1 MVVVTPDF
9 VGKPNIKKDTET
21 KPATETKKTSKPKK

>member
-1 MVVVTPDF
+1 MVVVTSDYA
-9 VGKPNIKKDTET
+9 GKPAAVK